1 MEDRFPSPNLIVT
14 HQGTGKERYIKS
26 KVNPSSM
33 NTSNSDT
40 GNYITDD
47 ASLKVFMDHLVKL
60 VVSQWLYYSGLV
72 MFTILESK
80 GQRG

>member
-1 MEDRFPSPNLIVT
+1 MDDRFPSPNLIIT
-14 HQGTGKERYIKS
+14 KQGSGPERHIKS

-33 NTSNSDT
+33 NTGNSDS

-60 VVSQWLYYSGLV
+60 VVS
-72 MFTILESK
+72 
-80 GQRG
+80 